1 VQVRANGLCISMQ
14 KVRFVFAFRPR
25 AIGPL
30 NVRVAGSDSH
40 APLGHY
46 LTPEAEFMAG
56 RSAERSSTET
66 VEKDTQHRKKKR
78 LESSATS
85 L

>member
-1 VQVRANGLCISMQ
+1 MQVRANGFCTSMK

-30 NVRVAGSDSH
+30 HARVAGSGSH

-66 VEKDTQHRKKKR
+66 VQKETQHRIKK
-78 LESSATS
+78 T
-85 L
+85 